1 MKPFRILD
9 PNSPERMVRGVCAL
23 AVMTKAPQAGRV
35 KTRLVPPLTPE
46 EAAELNKCFLR
57 DTAAAI
63 SIACSRRPGGDEG
76 KRDFKPESGASHS
89 EATTGACGIAVYTP
103 VGAESAY
110 TYILPADFSLLPQ
123 RGEKFGERLYLAVED
138 LVQCGFGSVC
148 LIDSDSPTVSAE
160 NFTEAVELLSTT
172 EDRVVLGPSDDGG
185 YYLIGVKKPH
195 RHLFEQIDWSTERV
209 LNQTIQ
215 RASEMGIEVKLL
227 PTGYD
232 VDDSAGLRRL
242 CNELLTDTTSSDI
255 APHTRKFLASLVERK
270 KLQASARRGERRMA
284 KWNEMKRAL
293 VTGAAGL
300 IGSHIVDLLVREGW
314 QVRALDNLE
323 PQTHR
328 RGKPAWVN
336 SKAEFIEGDMRNRDA
351 ITATLDDI
359 DVIFHQAAYGGY
371 MPEIAKYV
379 HVNSLG
385 TAQMLEVIREKNL
398 PIKKIIVA
406 SSQAVYSEGAGECPK
421 HGLVF
426 PSVRPIEQLR
436 RGDWQVHCPICGAIT
451 KNVPTPENAPIGGE
465 TVYGLTKVDQ
475 ERLVLLWGKQIG
487 IPTVALRYSCTYG
500 PRQSIFNPYTGVI
513 AIFCT
518 RLLNNLPPVLYE
530 DGEQTRDFS
539 FVADVARAN
548 LLASQTDK
556 LDGLPVNI
564 GSACGTPIHEIA
576 EQLGDILKID
586 IAPEVNG
593 EFRPG
598 EMRHLTSDTTLARS
612 AGYKPTVDLSEG
624 ILRYIDWI
632 RKQSDIRDY
641 FSEASDILKNK
652 GIVHRVAR

>member
-1 MKPFRILD
+1 
-9 PNSPERMVRGVCAL
+9 
-23 AVMTKAPQAGRV
+23 
-35 KTRLVPPLTPE
+35 
-46 EAAELNKCFLR
+46 
-57 DTAAAI
+57 
-63 SIACSRRPGGDEG
+63 
-76 KRDFKPESGASHS
+76 
-89 EATTGACGIAVYTP
+89 
-103 VGAESAY
+103 
-110 TYILPADFSLLPQ
+110 
-123 RGEKFGERLYLAVED
+123 
-138 LVQCGFGSVC
+138 
-148 LIDSDSPTVSAE
+148 
-160 NFTEAVELLSTT
+160 
-172 EDRVVLGPSDDGG
+172 
-185 YYLIGVKKPH
+185 
-195 RHLFEQIDWSTERV
+195 
-209 LNQTIQ
+209 
-215 RASEMGIEVKLL
+215 
-227 PTGYD
+227 
-232 VDDSAGLRRL
+232 
-242 CNELLTDTTSSDI
+242 
-255 APHTRKFLASLVERK
+255 
-270 KLQASARRGERRMA
+270 MA
-284 KWNEMKRAL
+284 KRAL

-300 IGSHIVDLLVREGW
+300 IGSHVVDLLVREGW

-328 RGKPAWVN
+328 RGKPAWIN
-336 SKAEFIEGDMRNRDA
+336 PKAEFIQGDMRNRDA
-351 ITATLDDI
+351 ITAALDGI
-359 DVIFHQAAYGGY
+359 DVVFHQAAYGGY

-398 PIKKIIVA
+398 PIKKIVVA

-451 KNVPTPENAPIGGE
+451 KSVPTPENAPVGGE

-518 RLLNNLPPVLYE
+518 RSA
-530 DGEQTRDFS
+530 EQFAAGACTKTAS
-539 FVADVARAN
+539 KRATFPSSKTSR
-548 LLASQTDK
+548 AQICSRHETDK

-564 GSACGTPIHEIA
+564 GSARGTPIREIA
-576 EQLGDILKID
+576 EQLADILKID
-586 IAPEVNG
+586 IAPEING

-624 ILRYIDWI
+624 ISRYIDWI